1 MKTFKIKNLHFTR
14 IEEGKEIITE
24 LKKECEKIKGG
35 VIIGIGGIN
44 KAKIAVFDP
53 KKGGYNTREVKGFH
67 EVASLTGNI
76 SRKKDGEL
84 VLHLHIVV
92 ASKKEI
98 VAGHL
103 IEAYVQPTLE
113 VAILE
118 FNKELKRTIE
128 AKGLTL
134 IDA

>member
-1 MKTFKIKNLHFTR
+1 MKTYKIKNLHFVR
-14 IEEGKEIITE
+14 IDEGKEIITQ

-35 VIIGIGGIN
+35 VINGIGGIN
-44 KAKIAVFDP
+44 KAKIAVFNP
-53 KKGGYNTREVKGFH
+53 KEGKYDTREVKGFH
-67 EVASLTGNI
+67 EVASLVGNI
-76 SRKKDGEL
+76 SRKKDGEI

-113 VAILE
+113 VAIFELD
-118 FNKELKRTIE
+118 KELKRTIE
-128 AKGLTL
+128 VKGLTL
-134 IDA
+134 LNV

>member
-1 MKTFKIKNLHFTR
+1 
-14 IEEGKEIITE
+14 
-24 LKKECEKIKGG
+24 
-35 VIIGIGGIN
+35 
-44 KAKIAVFDP
+44 
-53 KKGGYNTREVKGFH
+53 
-67 EVASLTGNI
+67 
-76 SRKKDGEL
+76 
-84 VLHLHIVV
+84 LHLHIVV

-103 IEAYVQPTLE
+103 IEAYVQPTFE
-113 VAILE
+113 VAIFE